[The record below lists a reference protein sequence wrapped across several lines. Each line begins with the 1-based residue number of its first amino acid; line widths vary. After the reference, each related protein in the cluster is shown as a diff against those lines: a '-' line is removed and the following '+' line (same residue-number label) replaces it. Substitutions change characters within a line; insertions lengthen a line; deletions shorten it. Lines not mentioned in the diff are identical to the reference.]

1 MSARV
6 VSVSALLSRLKNL
19 IAQNVILDGIW
30 IEGEISNL
38 TKHRSGHY
46 YFSIKDA
53 RSEMSCVMFASYVSR
68 LRFDVQEGMKV
79 LISASV
85 NIYEQRGSLQ
95 LYVRS
100 MRPAGI
106 GELYLE
112 FEQRRKLLEEQG
124 YFDDSRKK
132 AQPAWIGNIGIITAR
147 EGAALQDVLIT
158 LQQRWPMMKVTLY
171 PSLVQGQNA
180 PASLIR
186 ALKQA
191 DAKGHDALLLVRGG
205 GSFEDLF
212 CFNDVGLV
220 KTIASLKTF
229 IVAGIGHEV
238 DTTLAELA
246 ADVRVATPTYAAQYV
261 SRDQY
266 EVRQRIA
273 GMQALMTDTM
283 QAMLRQDQRLL
294 ATYKNNPYL
303 RDPLTWI
310 IEKQLRLDQLDA
322 QMQHAMARTMNEAKT
337 REQALKNELY
347 SHSPAHTLE
356 KHRLALHGMQ
366 ERLRQSVR
374 VYTDSKKEQLR
385 RQAALLNAF
394 SPLQILS
401 RGYSIVLHDD
411 HIVSS
416 VEMAEVDEKVTIR
429 MQDGLLQAT
438 ITQKE
443 KSNG

>member
-79 LISASV
+79 FVSASV

-186 ALKQA
+186 ALRRA
-191 DAKGHDALLLVRGG
+191 DAQGHDALLLVRGG

-246 ADVRVATPTYAAQYV
+246 ADVRVATPTYAAQHV

-337 REQALKNELY
+337 REQTLKNELY
-347 SHSPAHTLE
+347 SLSPAHTLE

-385 RQAALLNAF
+385 RQAALLNAC